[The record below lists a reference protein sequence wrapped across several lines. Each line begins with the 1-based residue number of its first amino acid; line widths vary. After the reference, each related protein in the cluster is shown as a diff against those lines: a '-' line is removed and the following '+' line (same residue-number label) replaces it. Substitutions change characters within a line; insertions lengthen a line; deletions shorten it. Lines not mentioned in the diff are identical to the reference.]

1 MKSKMEPFKVSS
13 CQVGMGNESPFVFS
27 VDDL

>member
-13 CQVGMGNESPFVFS
+13 CQVGNEMSLHFVFS